1 MSEENIALVEAAT
14 ASMDSPEPE
23 PQPETKPEPKVAVD
37 RLVEQAMQQSDE
49 VASAERLRDPEY

>member
-23 PQPETKPEPKVAVD
+23 PETKVAVD